1 MRADFLME
9 MAVRRR
15 EGARTGIT
23 SVCSAHPVVL
33 EAALREAQRTG
44 VPALIEATCNQ
55 VNQEGGYT
63 GMTPAAFRR
72 MVERIAAE
80 TGIDETGFILGGD
93 HLGPNPWKH
102 LPSDEAMERA
112 AEMVRGYIAAGF
124 AKIHLD
130 ASMACLGDGPA
141 LPDAV
146 IAERAATLAE
156 AAEEASRRIGGPS
169 PVYVIG
175 TEVPT
180 PGGTPQAHETMSV
193 TTPQATRDT
202 VAIHRQAFHRHNLE
216 SAFDRIVAV
225 VVQPGVEFGG
235 EDVAIYDP
243 EAARPLVAALP
254 DLGGLV
260 FEAHSTDYQPGRSL
274 SDLVRDGFA
283 ILKVGPHLTFALREA
298 LYGLDLIAAE
308 LDGERPRLRADMEAV
323 MLRDARYWQAYCHG
337 AAHQQRVQ
345 RHFSYF
351 DRIRYYWATPEATA
365 SVENLMRRLGDQPI
379 PSALVSQYIGT
390 LACHRPP
397 GSAGLNARSL
407 LQASIGSVLC
417 NYSKACNPRP

>member
-1 MRADFLME
+1 MRADFLIE
-9 MAVRRR
+9 MAARRR
-15 EGARTGIT
+15 RGDRNGIT

-55 VNQEGGYT
+55 VNQDGGYT
-63 GMTPAAFRR
+63 GMTPVDFRR

-80 TGIDETGFILGGD
+80 IGDEKTGFILGGD

-102 LPSDEAMERA
+102 LSPDEAMARA
-112 AEMVRGYIAAGF
+112 VEMVRSYVAAGF
-124 AKIHLD
+124 GKIHLD
-130 ASMACLGDGPA
+130 ASMACRGEAPA

-156 AAEEASRRIGGPS
+156 AAEKESRRIGGPP

-180 PGGTPQAHETMSV
+180 PGGTLQAHETISI
-193 TTPQATRDT
+193 TTPQATLDT
-202 VAIHRQAFHRHNLE
+202 VAIHRQAFHRHGLE
-216 SAFDRIVAV
+216 SAFNRIVAI

-235 EDVAIYDP
+235 EDVAVYDP

-308 LDGERPRLRADMEAV
+308 LDGAGSQLRADMEQV
-323 MLRDARYWQAYCHG
+323 MLGDARYWKAYCHG
-337 AAHQQRVQ
+337 SAHQQRVQ

-365 SVENLMRRLGDQPI
+365 SVQNLMDRLGDQPI
-379 PSALVSQYIGT
+379 PSALVSQYIGA

-407 LQASIGSVLC
+407 LEASIGSVLHK
-417 NYSKACNPRP
+417 YSEACNPQF